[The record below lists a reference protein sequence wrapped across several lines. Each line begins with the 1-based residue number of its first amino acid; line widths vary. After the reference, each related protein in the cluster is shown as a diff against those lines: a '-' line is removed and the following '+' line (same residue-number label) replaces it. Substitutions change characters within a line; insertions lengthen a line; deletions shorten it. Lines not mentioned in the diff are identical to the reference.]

1 MLTRTAEIVGLA
13 AGIALWTSSWFT
25 TETSPVP
32 TTSAHVAKPRAVVT
46 TSPVTAT
53 SAGERPFAGTVL
65 GRVIDDLGFP
75 VEGVAVFVR
84 PLALT
89 LPPVVGAFITDQL
102 GRFEVSGLDPGR
114 YSFVAIHGHH
124 PPGTVAAVPVFPVA
138 VAATHPCRAEAGAST
153 LAPTS
158 GAHWQASGCVAVDIV
173 LDLHNIL
180 DA

>member
-1 MLTRTAEIVGLA
+1 MLSRTAEIVGLA
-13 AGIALWTSSWFT
+13 AGLALWTSPWFAV
-25 TETSPVP
+25 EPSPEP
-32 TTSAHVAKPRAVVT
+32 TTSVYATNPRAVVT
-46 TSPVTAT
+46 TSPVTVAAADE
-53 SAGERPFAGTVL
+53 SPFAGTVL

-102 GRFEVSGLDPGR
+102 GRFKVSGLDPGR
-114 YSFVAIHGHH
+114 YSFVAIHGQH
-124 PPGTVAAVPVFPVA
+124 PPGTVSAVPVFPDAQVGPY
-138 VAATHPCRAEAGAST
+138 PCRVKAGA
-153 LAPTS
+153 LAHGPS
-158 GAHWQASGCVAVDIV
+158 ARAHRQTSGCVAVDIV

>member
-1 MLTRTAEIVGLA
+1 MLSRTAEIVGLA
-13 AGIALWTSSWFT
+13 AGLALWTSPWFN
-25 TETSPVP
+25 TEPSPEP
-32 TTSAHVAKPRAVVT
+32 TISVSAARPRAVAT
-46 TSPVTAT
+46 TSPVVA
-53 SAGERPFAGTVL
+53 SAADERPFAGTVL
-65 GRVIDDLGFP
+65 GRVIDELGFP

-102 GRFEVSGLDPGR
+102 GRFEVTGLDPGR
-114 YSFVAIHGHH
+114 YSLVAIHGHH
-124 PPGTVAAVPVFPVA
+124 PPGSVTAVPVFPDSPGTPQLC
-138 VAATHPCRAEAGAST
+138 AAESAPGAPVT
-153 LAPTS
+153 